1 MLNEWVFDVR
11 LMEQQV
17 TRLFILFHTDTTFI
31 DRPIDIV
38 ASPVKTLLPLFGTHR
53 WLASSIRLSLVCLS
67 FVRRLFVVRL
77 SVSRVLPL
85 ALYILKGGVPL
96 QGHRPIVT
104 YDYSVRTNHV
114 NASVNGF
121 FRSCSLFSS
130 KHDMCASA
138 APITEAF
145 DTCRYR

>member
-1 MLNEWVFDVR
+1 MLNEWVYDAR

-31 DRPIDIV
+31 DRPIDPV
-38 ASPVKTLLPLFGTHR
+38 ASSVETLLPLFGVTHR
-53 WLASSIRLSLVCLS
+53 WLAPSIRLSLVCLS
-67 FVRRLFVVRL
+67 LVCRLFIVRL
-77 SVSRVLPL
+77 SVSCALPL

-96 QGHRPIVT
+96 QAHRQIVT

-121 FRSCSLFSS
+121 FRGCPLFSS
-130 KHDMCASA
+130 KH
-138 APITEAF
+138 THVRVGFF
-145 DTCRYR
+145 DYRSFW